1 MAARD
6 KRGRR
11 LVVDYFNKEL
21 EEEAKSAVVDRLAE
35 LGADVPGSWRLW
47 IHGCAALAADPQ
59 IPADL
64 VRVLVREGFAVSSFG
79 DPGSPVL
86 ETLLVMLGDDDLMAA
101 AAAQLKAEGRLV
113 ETRKRLG

>member
-1 MAARD
+1 MTARE

-21 EEEAKSAVVDRLAE
+21 EEAAKEAIVVRLQE

-47 IHGCAALAADPQ
+47 IHGCASLACDPTL
-59 IPADL
+59 PADV
-64 VRVLVREGFAVSSFG
+64 VRVLVRAGFAASSFG
-79 DPGSPVL
+79 EPGESAI
-86 ETLLVMLGDDDLMAA
+86 EILLGMLVDDDLMAEA
-101 AAAQLKAEGRLV
+101 AARLKEEGKLV